1 MWFLFYQLTVPSNKL
16 KFKTDL
22 EKSVLVNNFE
32 KRGWT
37 RAGADDEWNVYWALP
52 HIVKGKIFNPDSGI
66 RLNEF

>member
-1 MWFLFYQLTVPSNKL
+1 MVVPSNKL

-37 RAGADDEWNVYWALP
+37 RAGTDDEW
-52 HIVKGKIFNPDSGI
+52 
-66 RLNEF
+66 